1 MSSSVEGDRRT
12 SVSASA
18 YTEVQRSERF
28 QELKRR
34 HRSIVFP
41 LTAIFLAWYFL
52 YVLLA
57 DYAHEFMSHKLWGN
71 INVGLVMGLL
81 QFVSTFAIT
90 AIYVSFANKN
100 LDPLAEPSCATSSR
114 AVPDDPPRGRH
125 RRRRARQSTSP
136 SS

>member
-1 MSSSVEGDRRT
+1 MSSSVEGDRRA

-18 YTEVQRSERF
+18 YTEVERSERF

-57 DYAHEFMSHKLWGN
+57 DYAHDFMSHKLWGN

-90 AIYVSFANKN
+90 MIYARWADRSF
-100 LDPLAEPSCATSSR
+100 DPAAADLAERVLAHPGHN
-114 AVPDDPPRGRH
+114 PDGGH
-125 RRRRARQSTSP
+125 R
-136 SS
+136 

>member
-1 MSSSVEGDRRT
+1 MSSSVEGDRRP
-12 SVSASA
+12 SVSATA
-18 YTEVQRSERF
+18 YTAVERSERF

-57 DYAHEFMSHKLWGN
+57 DYAHDFMSHKLWGN
-71 INVGLVMGLL
+71 INVALIMGLL

-90 AIYVSFANKN
+90 AIYVSYANKN
-100 LDPLAEPSCATSSR
+100 LDPLAAELR
-114 AVPDDPPRGRH
+114 DELEGG
-125 RRRRARQSTSP
+125 AR
-136 SS
+136 

>member
-18 YTEVQRSERF
+18 YTEVHQSERF

-34 HRSIVFP
+34 HRSVVFP

-57 DYAHEFMSHKLWGN
+57 DYAHDFMSHKLAGN

-90 AIYVSFANKN
+90 SVYVRFANRK
-100 LDPLAEPSCATSSR
+100 LDPLSEKI
-114 AVPDDPPRGRH
+114 RGDVEGTASDSDSDVEDG
-125 RRRRARQSTSP
+125 AR
-136 SS
+136 

>member
-1 MSSSVEGDRRT
+1 VSSSVEGDRRT

-57 DYAHEFMSHKLWGN
+57 DYAHDFMSHKLWGN
-71 INVGLVMGLL
+71 ITVGLVMGLL

-90 AIYVSFANKN
+90 TFYVRYANKN
-100 LDPLAEPSCATSSR
+100 LDPGAKRIRESIEGADR
-114 AVPDDPPRGRH
+114 
-125 RRRRARQSTSP
+125 
-136 SS
+136 

>member
-12 SVSASA
+12 SVSVSA

-28 QELKRR
+28 HELKRR

-57 DYAHEFMSHKLWGN
+57 DYAHDFMSHKLAGN

-81 QFVSTFAIT
+81 QFVSTFAIA
-90 AIYVSFANKN
+90 AIYVSYANKN
-100 LDPLAEPSCATSSR
+100 LDPLATELR
-114 AVPDDPPRGRH
+114 DELEGG
-125 RRRRARQSTSP
+125 AR
-136 SS
+136 